1 MTPFL
6 FCILGLFLGGLIIYL
21 ILSPKA
27 QKAQQY
33 NSDIEKLNNDLLTK
47 KQDLENNIRELQI
60 GVTSLQTRKKEI
72 ELSIFSLE
80 QQATQSGEVF
90 LKQQLQLA
98 KEKLDNTIRVLEE
111 AYQDAEEE
119 YKEEY
124 LETLKNYSKEFLDLE
139 ESNQKKLLELQV
151 QVAEYQAKATAAA
164 EAAKRE
170 EEKRLNID
178 FYRCTLSPIDIE
190 EIKTIRSISH
200 LLRNTEPINKV
211 IWKVY
216 YEKPYQALVGR
227 VIGSGIHCGIYKI
240 TNIENQKCYV
250 GQAVDLAERWRQ
262 HIKRG
267 IGAEPATRN
276 KLYPAMQEIGVE
288 NFTFEVIEECERSLL
303 DEREDYWQDF
313 YKAKE
318 FGYSIK

>member
-1 MTPFL
+1 MPFL

-21 ILSPKA
+21 ILSPKV
-27 QKAQQY
+27 QKTQQY
-33 NSDIEKLNNDLLTK
+33 NSDIEKLNNSLSTK
-47 KQDLENNIRELQI
+47 KQDLENNIKELQI
-60 GVTSLQTRKKEI
+60 GVSSLQTKKKEI
-72 ELSIFSLE
+72 ESSISSLE

-98 KEKLDNTIRVLEE
+98 KEKLDNTTRILEK

-124 LETLKNYSKEFLDLE
+124 LETLKNYSKEFLNLE
-139 ESNQKKLLELQV
+139 ESNQKKLLELQT
-151 QVAEYQAKATAAA
+151 QVAEYQAKATAVA

-178 FYRCTLSPIDIE
+178 FYRCMLTPVDIE
-190 EIKTIRSISH
+190 EIAAIRSVAHI
-200 LLRNTEPINKV
+200 LRDPEPINKV

-216 YEKPYQALVGR
+216 YEKPYTDLIGR
-227 VIGSGIHCGIYKI
+227 VIGSGVHCGIYKI
-240 TNIENQKCYV
+240 TNIENQKCYI
-250 GQAVDLAERWRQ
+250 GQAANLADRWRQ

-288 NFTFEVIEECERSLL
+288 NFTFEVIEECDRSLL

>member
-1 MTPFL
+1 MPFL
-6 FCILGLFLGGLIIYL
+6 FCICILGLFLGGLIIYL

-190 EIKTIRSISH
+190 EIKAVRSITH
-200 LLRNTEPINKV
+200 LLRNAEPLNKV
-211 IWKVY
+211 IWKCY
-216 YEKPYQALVGR
+216 YEKPTTDLIGR
-227 VIGSGIHCGIYKI
+227 VIGSGVHTGIYKI
-240 TNIENQKCYV
+240 TNLNNQMCYI
-250 GQAVDLAERWRQ
+250 GQAVR
-262 HIKRG
+262 
-267 IGAEPATRN
+267 IGR
-276 KLYPAMQEIGVE
+276 
-288 NFTFEVIEECERSLL
+288 
-303 DEREDYWQDF
+303 
-313 YKAKE
+313 
-318 FGYSIK
+318 

>member
-1 MTPFL
+1 MPFL

-21 ILSPKA
+21 ILSPKIQQT
-27 QKAQQY
+27 QKY
-33 NSDIEKLNNDLLTK
+33 NSEIEQINNDLSTK
-47 KQDLENNIRELQI
+47 KQTLENNIKELQI
-60 GVTSLQTRKKEI
+60 GVSSLQTRKTEI
-72 ELSIFSLE
+72 ESSISSLE

-98 KEKLDNTIRVLEE
+98 KEKLDNTTRILEKV
-111 AYQDAEEE
+111 YQDAEEE

-124 LETLKNYSKEFLDLE
+124 LETLRNYSEEFINLE
-139 ESNQKKLLELQV
+139 ESNQKKLLELQA

-178 FYRCTLSPIDIE
+178 FYRCVLSPIDIE
-190 EIKTIRSISH
+190 EIAAIRSVAHI
-200 LLRNTEPINKV
+200 LRDPEPINKV

-216 YEKPYQALVGR
+216 YEKPYTDLIGR
-227 VIGSGIHCGIYKI
+227 VIGSGVHCGIYKI
-240 TNIENQKCYV
+240 TNIKNQKCYI
-250 GQAVDLAERWRQ
+250 GQAANLADRWRQ

-288 NFTFEVIEECERSLL
+288 NFTFEVIEECDRSLL

>member
-1 MTPFL
+1 MPFL

-21 ILSPKA
+21 ILSPKV
-27 QKAQQY
+27 QKTQQY
-33 NSDIEKLNNDLLTK
+33 NSDIEKLNNSLSTK
-47 KQDLENNIRELQI
+47 KQDLENNIKELQI
-60 GVTSLQTRKKEI
+60 GVSSLQTKKKEI
-72 ELSIFSLE
+72 ESSISSLE

-98 KEKLDNTIRVLEE
+98 KEKLDNTTRILEK

-124 LETLKNYSKEFLDLE
+124 LETLKNYSKEFLNLE
-139 ESNQKKLLELQV
+139 ESNQKKLLELQT

-178 FYRCTLSPIDIE
+178 FYRCMLIPVDIE
-190 EIKTIRSISH
+190 EIAAIRSVAHI
-200 LLRNTEPINKV
+200 LRDPEPINKV

-216 YEKPYQALVGR
+216 YEKPYTDLIGR
-227 VIGSGIHCGIYKI
+227 VIGSGVHCGIYKI
-240 TNIENQKCYV
+240 TNIENQKCYI
-250 GQAVDLAERWRQ
+250 GQAANLADRWRQ

-288 NFTFEVIEECERSLL
+288 NFTFEVIEECDRSLL

>member
-1 MTPFL
+1 MSFL

-21 ILSPKA
+21 ILLPKV
-27 QKAQQY
+27 QKTQQY
-33 NSDIEKLNNDLLTK
+33 NSDIEKLNNDLSTK
-47 KQDLENNIRELQI
+47 KQNLENNIKELQI

-72 ELSIFSLE
+72 ESSISSLE

-111 AYQDAEEE
+111 AYQDAEEG

-139 ESNQKKLLELQV
+139 ESNQKKLLELQA
-151 QVAEYQAKATAAA
+151 QVAEYQAKAIAAA

-178 FYRCTLSPIDIE
+178 FYRCMLTPIDIE
-190 EIKTIRSISH
+190 EIAAIRSVAH
-200 LLRNTEPINKV
+200 LLRDPEPINKV

-216 YEKPYQALVGR
+216 YEKPYTDLIGR
-227 VIGSGIHCGIYKI
+227 VIGSGVHCGIYKI
-240 TNIENQKCYV
+240 TNIENQKCYI
-250 GQAVDLAERWRQ
+250 GQAANLAERFRQ

>member
-1 MTPFL
+1 MPFL

-21 ILSPKA
+21 ILSPKV
-27 QKAQQY
+27 QKTQQY
-33 NSDIEKLNNDLLTK
+33 NSDIEKLNNSLSTK
-47 KQDLENNIRELQI
+47 KQDLENNIKELQI
-60 GVTSLQTRKKEI
+60 GVSSLQTKKKEI
-72 ELSIFSLE
+72 ESSLSSLE

-98 KEKLDNTIRVLEE
+98 KEKLDNTTRILEK

-124 LETLKNYSKEFLDLE
+124 LETLKNYSKEFLNLE
-139 ESNQKKLLELQV
+139 ESNQKKLLELQT

-178 FYRCTLSPIDIE
+178 FYRCMLTPVDIE
-190 EIKTIRSISH
+190 EIAAIRSVAHI
-200 LLRNTEPINKV
+200 LRDPEPINKV

-216 YEKPYQALVGR
+216 YEKPYTDLIGR
-227 VIGSGIHCGIYKI
+227 VIGSGVHCGIYKI
-240 TNIENQKCYV
+240 TNIENQKCYI
-250 GQAVDLAERWRQ
+250 GQAANLADRWRQ

-288 NFTFEVIEECERSLL
+288 NFTFEVIEECDRSLL

>member
-1 MTPFL
+1 MPFL

-21 ILSPKA
+21 ILSPKV
-27 QKAQQY
+27 QKTQQY
-33 NSDIEKLNNDLLTK
+33 NSDIEKLNNSLSTK
-47 KQDLENNIRELQI
+47 KQDLENNIKELQI
-60 GVTSLQTRKKEI
+60 GVSSLQTKKKEI
-72 ELSIFSLE
+72 ESSISSLE

-98 KEKLDNTIRVLEE
+98 KEKLDNTTRILEK

-124 LETLKNYSKEFLDLE
+124 LETLKNYSKEFLNLE
-139 ESNQKKLLELQV
+139 ESNQKKLLELQT

-178 FYRCTLSPIDIE
+178 FYRCMLTPVDIE
-190 EIKTIRSISH
+190 EIAAIRSVAHI
-200 LLRNTEPINKV
+200 LRDPEPINKV

-216 YEKPYQALVGR
+216 YEKPYTDLIGR
-227 VIGSGIHCGIYKI
+227 VIGSGVHCGIYKI
-240 TNIENQKCYV
+240 TNIENQKCYI
-250 GQAVDLAERWRQ
+250 GQAANLADRWRQ

-288 NFTFEVIEECERSLL
+288 NFTFEVIEECDRSLL